1 MNVYGSLNI
10 DMYMKVPVR
19 LVEFQHSQIH
29 QYFELEKAMYGLK
42 HASKERYKRLR
53 GFQIDQGLKVDEV
66 CPCIVTKQTHPW
78 LVIVAIHVDD
88 INLVGTADVI
98 SYNLSLSKGD
108 FKTKDLGEPTFSLG
122 LQV

>member
-1 MNVYGSLNI
+1 MRKRDKFWKCLVQSTVSCQGFPQHIDIDYEEMYCLVVDSIPFRYLLHIEVDKKLETRLMNVYGSLNI

-53 GFQIDQGLKVDEV
+53 GF
-66 CPCIVTKQTHPW
+66 
-78 LVIVAIHVDD
+78 
-88 INLVGTADVI
+88 
-98 SYNLSLSKGD
+98 
-108 FKTKDLGEPTFSLG
+108 
-122 LQV
+122 